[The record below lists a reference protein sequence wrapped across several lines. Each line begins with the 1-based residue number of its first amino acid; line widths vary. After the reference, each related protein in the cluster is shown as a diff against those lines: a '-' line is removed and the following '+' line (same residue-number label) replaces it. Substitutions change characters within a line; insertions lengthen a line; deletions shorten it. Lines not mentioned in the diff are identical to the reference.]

1 MSGTISRG
9 LTKNRLANLIVQK
22 KCIILFI
29 PNICPNMQKNIKKFI
44 NLKKLSFLPS
54 WSILVID
61 IFISLVIATIS
72 YLIFKEIGV
81 NFHSSFPVP
90 VRLGLVIITLSF
102 YFFIFKTYTGIIRY
116 SSLKDA
122 TRIFK
127 AISFAFLTLVAIDL
141 GYYFSQGQHVFVA
154 MTLFFSSL
162 FIFFS
167 LVSFR
172 IFIKSLFKYFT
183 GNEEMPMVESI
194 AIIGVNST
202 TIALAEAFVND
213 NSQYKLQ
220 FFIDKNKFLNDKKV
234 LGIPVV
240 AKTNSISAI
249 LRYNKIKHV
258 VLIKNYLPETEELEL
273 LEDCLS
279 YKINVYN
286 PKLVSGFDTAVNTVK
301 SLKKYTIEELMFRE
315 TISIDNPNVINAFT
329 AKTIVVTGGAGSI
342 GSEIVNQLAKFNP
355 ERIVIVDQAETPL
368 NSIQLNMAAAFPK
381 VNCQYELIDVTNKSE
396 VTKLFQKYNPEI
408 VFHAAAYKHVPV
420 LETNF
425 MQAVKVNIFG
435 TKNVLDT
442 AIDSGTQRFVF
453 VSTDKAVNPTNIM
466 GASKRIAEI
475 MVQARFNT
483 QRGSQKMQVITT
495 RFGNVLGSNGSVV
508 NLFEKQIK
516 EGGPITVTHPDIN
529 RFFMTIPEACK
540 LVLEAGT
547 MGAGGEIYIFDMGKP
562 IFIRD
567 LAEKMIRLSGKEPYD
582 DIDIVYTGLRPGE
595 KLYEEVLADT
605 SKTLPTYHPKILIAQ
620 DPVYCYE
627 KVQEFLTKL
636 NNNTFENKAA
646 LIEAFTELVPE
657 FIQTAQE

>member
-1 MSGTISRG
+1 
-9 LTKNRLANLIVQK
+9 
-22 KCIILFI
+22 
-29 PNICPNMQKNIKKFI
+29 MQKLLKKYI
-44 NLKKLSFLPS
+44 NLKRLSFLPS
-54 WSILVID
+54 WSILFID
-61 IFISLVIATIS
+61 IFITTSVALFTFVT
-72 YLIFKEIGV
+72 FRMIGV
-81 NFHSSFPVP
+81 DFYETLQTS
-90 VRLGLVIITLSF
+90 VRFSIYLGVIFF
-102 YFFIFKTYTGIIRY
+102 YFFLFKTYTGIIRY

-127 AISFAFLTLVAIDL
+127 AIAFAFTTIVAFDAF
-141 GYYFSQGQHVFVA
+141 YFMNYGKHVFVI
-154 MTLFFSSL
+154 MTIFFSSL
-162 FIFFS
+162 VIIFA
-167 LVSFR
+167 LISFR
-172 IFIKSLFKYFT
+172 IFIKTLFKYFA
-183 GNEEMPMVESI
+183 GNEEKPKEENLV
-194 AIIGVNST
+194 IIGVNST

-240 AKTNSISAI
+240 AKTNSIIAI

-258 VLIKNYLPETEELEL
+258 VLIKNFLPEKEELEL
-273 LEDCLS
+273 LEDCLR

-286 PKLVSGFDTAVNTVK
+286 PKLVSGFNTNVSTVK
-301 SLKKYTIEELMFRE
+301 SLKKYTINELMFRD
-315 TISIDNPNVINAFT
+315 TISIENPSVISAFA
-329 AKTIVVTGGAGSI
+329 AKTILVTGGAGSI

-355 ERIVIVDQAETPL
+355 TRIVVLDQAETPL
-368 NSIQLNMAAAFPK
+368 NSIQLTMSATFPN
-381 VNCQYELIDVTNKSE
+381 VPCHYELVDVTNKGE
-396 VTKLFQKYNPEI
+396 VTQLFKKYQPDI

-420 LETNF
+420 LESNF

-435 TKNVLDT
+435 TKNILDA
-442 AIDSGTQRFVF
+442 AIEANTQRFVF
-453 VSTDKAVNPTNIM
+453 ISTDKAVNPTNVM

-475 MVQARFNT
+475 MVQSRFHT
-483 QRGSQKMQVITT
+483 QKDATKMQIITT

-508 NLFEKQIK
+508 NLFEEQIK
-516 EGGPITVTHPDIN
+516 KGGPITVTHPEIN

-562 IFIRD
+562 IFIKD

-582 DIDIVYTGLRPGE
+582 DIDIIYTGLRPGE

-620 DPVYCYE
+620 DPAFCYE
-627 KVQEFLTKL
+627 KVEEFLFKL
-636 NNNTFENKAA
+636 NSHTFENKAE

-657 FIQTAQE
+657 FILTPQE

>member
-1 MSGTISRG
+1 
-9 LTKNRLANLIVQK
+9 
-22 KCIILFI
+22 
-29 PNICPNMQKNIKKFI
+29 MQKNIKQFI
-44 NLKKLSFLPS
+44 NLKKLSFLPT

-90 VRLGLVIITLSF
+90 VRLGIVIFTLSF

-141 GYYFSQGQHVFVA
+141 GYYFNQGQHVFVV

-167 LVSFR
+167 LISFR

-183 GNEEMPMVESI
+183 GNEEMLTLESI

-234 LGIPVV
+234 LGIPVI

-258 VLIKNYLPETEELEL
+258 VLIKNYLPEAEELEL
-273 LEDCLS
+273 LEDCLR

-315 TISIDNPNVINAFT
+315 TISIDNPNVINAFS
-329 AKTIVVTGGAGSI
+329 AKTILVTGGAGSI

-381 VNCQYELIDVTNKSE
+381 VNCQYELVDVTNKSE

-627 KVQEFLTKL
+627 RVQEFLLKL
-636 NNNTFENKAA
+636 NSTTFDDKTA
-646 LIEAFTELVPE
+646 LIEVFTELVPE
-657 FIQTAQE
+657 FILTPQE

>member
-1 MSGTISRG
+1 
-9 LTKNRLANLIVQK
+9 
-22 KCIILFI
+22 
-29 PNICPNMQKNIKKFI
+29 MQKLLKKYI

-54 WSILVID
+54 WAILFID
-61 IFISLVIATIS
+61 IFITTSVSLFTYIT
-72 YLIFKEIGV
+72 FKLIGV
-81 NFHSSFPVP
+81 VFYDTYPASIRFSLF
-90 VRLGLVIITLSF
+90 LGVVFF
-102 YFFIFKTYTGIIRY
+102 YFLLFKTYTGIIRY

-122 TRIFK
+122 TRLSK
-127 AISFAFLTLVAIDL
+127 AIASAFITVVAIDTL
-141 GYYFSQGQHVFVA
+141 HYILQDKHIFVLMTVFFYSLII
-154 MTLFFSSL
+154 LFAL
-162 FIFFS
+162 I
-167 LVSFR
+167 SFR
-172 IFIKSLFKYFT
+172 IFIKTLFKYFA
-183 GNEEMPMVESI
+183 GSEEKPKAENLV
-194 AIIGVNST
+194 IIGVNST

-234 LGIPVV
+234 LGIPVI
-240 AKTNSISAI
+240 AKTNSIIAI

-258 VLIKNYLPETEELEL
+258 VLIKNFLPEREELDL
-273 LEDCLS
+273 LEDCLR

-286 PKLVSGFDTAVNTVK
+286 PKLVSGFDTGVNTVK

-329 AKTIVVTGGAGSI
+329 AKTILVTGGAGSI
-342 GSEIVNQLAKFNP
+342 GSEIVNQLAQFNP
-355 ERIVIVDQAETPL
+355 EQIVIVDQAETPL
-368 NSIQLNMAAAFPK
+368 NSIQLNMSAAFPEIP
-381 VNCQYELIDVTNKSE
+381 CHYELVDVTNAAE
-396 VTKLFQKYNPEI
+396 VAQLFQKFKPQI

-442 AIDSGTQRFVF
+442 AIASGTQRFVF

-516 EGGPITVTHPDIN
+516 EGGPITVTHPEIN

-562 IFIRD
+562 IFIKD
-567 LAEKMIRLSGKEPYD
+567 LAEKMIRLSGKEPYT

-595 KLYEEVLADT
+595 KLYEEVLADS

-627 KVQEFLTKL
+627 KVQEFLMKL

-657 FIQTAQE
+657 FIQNPQE

>member
-1 MSGTISRG
+1 
-9 LTKNRLANLIVQK
+9 
-22 KCIILFI
+22 
-29 PNICPNMQKNIKKFI
+29 MQKNIKQYI

-72 YLIFKEIGV
+72 YLIFQEIGV
-81 NFHSSFPVP
+81 NFYSSFPVT
-90 VRLGLVIITLSF
+90 VRLGIVTITLSF

-116 SSLKDA
+116 SSIKDA
-122 TRIFK
+122 VRIFK

-141 GYYFSQGQHVFVA
+141 AFYIIQGQHIFVV

-172 IFIKSLFKYFT
+172 VFIKSLFKYFT
-183 GNEEMPMVESI
+183 GNEEMPTIESM

-213 NSQYKLQ
+213 NLQYKLQ

-234 LGIPVV
+234 LGIPVI
-240 AKTNSISAI
+240 AKTNSISAV
-249 LRYNKIKHV
+249 LRFNKIKHV
-258 VLIKNYLPETEELEL
+258 ILIKNYLPEEEELEF
-273 LEDCLS
+273 LEDCLRF
-279 YKINVYN
+279 KINVYN
-286 PKLVSGFDTAVNTVK
+286 PKLMSGFDSNTNTLK
-301 SLKKYTIEELMFRE
+301 SLKKYTIDELMFRDS
-315 TISIDNPNVINAFT
+315 ISINNPSVINTFNG
-329 AKTIVVTGGAGSI
+329 KTILVTGGAGSI

-355 ERIVIVDQAETPL
+355 NQIIILDQAETPL
-368 NSIQLNMAAAFPK
+368 NSIQISISAAFPNVICK
-381 VNCQYELIDVTNKSE
+381 YELVDVTNKVE
-396 VTKLFQKYNPEI
+396 VTKLFQKYQPDI

-435 TKNVLDT
+435 TKNILDAALEFKT
-442 AIDSGTQRFVF
+442 NRLVF
-453 VSTDKAVNPTNIM
+453 ISTDKAVNPTNVM

-475 MVQARFNT
+475 MVQARFHNQKSSDKT
-483 QRGSQKMQVITT
+483 QIITT

-516 EGGPITVTHPDIN
+516 EGGPLTVTHPEIN

-582 DIDIVYTGLRPGE
+582 DIDIIYTGLRPGE

-620 DPVYCYE
+620 DPIFCYE
-627 KVQEFLTKL
+627 KVEEFLFKL
-636 NNNTFENKAA
+636 NNNTFENKAE

-657 FIQTAQE
+657 FIHTPQE

>member
-1 MSGTISRG
+1 
-9 LTKNRLANLIVQK
+9 
-22 KCIILFI
+22 
-29 PNICPNMQKNIKKFI
+29 MQKNIKQFI

-61 IFISLVIATIS
+61 IFISLVIAVIS

-81 NFHSSFPVP
+81 NFHSSLPVQL
-90 VRLGLVIITLSF
+90 RFGIIMSTLSF
-102 YFFIFKTYTGIIRY
+102 YFFIFRTYTGIIRY

-127 AISFAFLTLVAIDL
+127 AITFAFLTLVAIDL
-141 GYYFSQGQHVFVA
+141 GYYFSQGQHVFVV

-167 LVSFR
+167 LISFR
-172 IFIKSLFKYFT
+172 IFIKTLFKYFT
-183 GNEEMPMVESI
+183 GTEEMPVAENI
-194 AIIGVNST
+194 VIIGVNST

-234 LGIPVV
+234 LGIPVI

-258 VLIKNYLPETEELEL
+258 VLIKNYLLEKEELEL
-273 LEDCLS
+273 LEDCLR

-286 PKLVSGFDTAVNTVK
+286 PKLVSGFDMAVNTVK

-355 ERIVIVDQAETPL
+355 EKIVIVDQAETPL
-368 NSIQLNMAAAFPK
+368 NSIQLNMSAAFPRIT
-381 VNCQYELIDVTNKSE
+381 CHYELVDVTNEAE
-396 VTKLFQKYNPEI
+396 VAQLFQKYKPQI

-435 TKNVLDT
+435 TNNVLEV
-442 AIDSGTQRFVF
+442 ALANGTERFVF

-483 QRGSQKMQVITT
+483 QKGSSKMQVITT

-562 IFIRD
+562 IFIKD
-567 LAEKMIRLSGKEPYD
+567 LAEKMIRLSGKEPYT

-595 KLYEEVLADT
+595 KLYEEVLADS

-657 FIQTAQE
+657 FIQTPQE

>member
-1 MSGTISRG
+1 
-9 LTKNRLANLIVQK
+9 
-22 KCIILFI
+22 
-29 PNICPNMQKNIKKFI
+29 MQKILKKYI

-54 WSILVID
+54 WAILFID
-61 IFISLVIATIS
+61 IFITTFVSLFTFIT
-72 YLIFKEIGV
+72 FKLIGV
-81 NFHSSFPVP
+81 VFYDTYPASIRFSLF
-90 VRLGLVIITLSF
+90 LGVVFF
-102 YFFIFKTYTGIIRY
+102 YFILFKTYTGIIRY

-122 TRIFK
+122 TRLSK
-127 AISFAFLTLVAIDL
+127 AIASAFITVVAIDTL
-141 GYYFSQGQHVFVA
+141 HYILQDKHIFVLMTVF
-154 MTLFFSSL
+154 FYSL
-162 FIFFS
+162 IILFS
-167 LVSFR
+167 LISFR
-172 IFIKSLFKYFT
+172 IFIKTLFKYFA
-183 GNEEMPMVESI
+183 GSEEKPKAENLV
-194 AIIGVNST
+194 IIGVNST

-234 LGIPVV
+234 LGIPVI
-240 AKTNSISAI
+240 AKTNSIIAI

-258 VLIKNYLPETEELEL
+258 VLIKNFLPEREELDL
-273 LEDCLS
+273 LEDCLR

-301 SLKKYTIEELMFRE
+301 SLKKYTIDELMFRE

-329 AKTIVVTGGAGSI
+329 AKTILVTGGAGSI
-342 GSEIVNQLAKFNP
+342 GSEIVNQLAQFNP
-355 ERIVIVDQAETPL
+355 EQIVIVDQAETPL
-368 NSIQLNMAAAFPK
+368 NSIQLNMSAAFPEIP
-381 VNCQYELIDVTNKSE
+381 CHYELVDVTNAAE
-396 VTKLFQKYNPEI
+396 VAQLFQKFKPQI

-442 AIDSGTQRFVF
+442 AIASGTQRFVF

-516 EGGPITVTHPDIN
+516 EGGPITVTHPEIN

-562 IFIRD
+562 IFIKD
-567 LAEKMIRLSGKEPYD
+567 LAEKMIRLSGKEPYT

-595 KLYEEVLADT
+595 KLYEEVLADS

-627 KVQEFLTKL
+627 KVQEFLMKL
-636 NNNTFENKAA
+636 NNNTFENKTA

-657 FIQTAQE
+657 FIQNPQE

>member
-1 MSGTISRG
+1 
-9 LTKNRLANLIVQK
+9 
-22 KCIILFI
+22 
-29 PNICPNMQKNIKKFI
+29 MQKNIKQYI

-61 IFISLVIATIS
+61 IFISLVIAAIS
-72 YLIFKEIGV
+72 YLIFQEIGV
-81 NFHSSFPVP
+81 NFYPKFPVT
-90 VRLGLVIITLSF
+90 VRLGIVTITLSF

-116 SSLKDA
+116 SSIKDA
-122 TRIFK
+122 VRIFK

-141 GYYFSQGQHVFVA
+141 AFYIIQGQHIFVV
-154 MTLFFSSL
+154 MILFFSSL

-172 IFIKSLFKYFT
+172 VFIKSLFKYFT
-183 GNEEMPMVESI
+183 GNEEMPTIESI

-234 LGIPVV
+234 LGIPVI
-240 AKTNSISAI
+240 AKTNSISAV
-249 LRYNKIKHV
+249 LRFNKIKHV
-258 VLIKNYLPETEELEL
+258 ILIKNYLPEEEELEF
-273 LEDCLS
+273 LEDCLRF
-279 YKINVYN
+279 KINVYN
-286 PKLVSGFDTAVNTVK
+286 PKLMSGFDSNTNTLK
-301 SLKKYTIEELMFRE
+301 SLKKYTIDELMFRDS
-315 TISIDNPNVINAFT
+315 ISINNPSVINTFNG
-329 AKTIVVTGGAGSI
+329 KTILVTGGAGSI

-355 ERIVIVDQAETPL
+355 NQIIILDQAETPL
-368 NSIQLNMAAAFPK
+368 NSIQISISAAFPNVICK
-381 VNCQYELIDVTNKSE
+381 YKLVDVTNKVE
-396 VTKLFQKYNPEI
+396 VTKLFQKYQPDI

-435 TKNVLDT
+435 TKNILDAALEFKT
-442 AIDSGTQRFVF
+442 NRLVF
-453 VSTDKAVNPTNIM
+453 ISTDKAVNPTNVM

-475 MVQARFNT
+475 MVQARFHNQKSSDKT
-483 QRGSQKMQVITT
+483 QIITT

-516 EGGPITVTHPDIN
+516 EGGPLTVTHPEIN

-582 DIDIVYTGLRPGE
+582 DIDIIYTGLRPGE

-620 DPVYCYE
+620 DPIFCYE
-627 KVQEFLTKL
+627 KVEEFLFKL
-636 NNNTFENKAA
+636 NNNTFENKAE

-657 FIQTAQE
+657 FIHTPQE

>member
-1 MSGTISRG
+1 
-9 LTKNRLANLIVQK
+9 
-22 KCIILFI
+22 
-29 PNICPNMQKNIKKFI
+29 MQKILKKYF
-44 NLKKLSFLPS
+44 NLKKLSFLPT
-54 WSILVID
+54 WSILLID
-61 IFISLVIATIS
+61 LIITLLIATVS
-72 YLIFKEIGV
+72 FMVFKEIGV
-81 NFHSSFPVP
+81 QFYNVFPVYF
-90 VRLGLVIITLSF
+90 RLSVFIFILGF
-102 YFFIFKTYTGIIRY
+102 YFFIFKTYTGVIRY
-116 SSLKDA
+116 SSLRDA
-122 TRIFK
+122 TRLFK
-127 AISFAFLTLVAIDL
+127 AISFSFFTLFLIDL
-141 GYYFSQGQHVFVA
+141 GYYFVKGQHVFVV

-172 IFIKSLFKYFT
+172 ILIKTLFKYLA
-183 GNEEMPMVESI
+183 GDEDESTRENL

-213 NSQYKLQ
+213 NAPYKLR
-220 FFIDKNKFLNDKKV
+220 FFVDKNKYLNDKKV
-234 LGIPVV
+234 LGIPVI

-258 VLIKNYLPETEELEL
+258 VLIKNFLPEKEELDL
-273 LEDCLS
+273 LDDCLR

-286 PKLVSGFDTAVNTVK
+286 PRLVSGFDAAVNSVK
-301 SLKKYTIEELMFRE
+301 SLKKYTIDELMFRE
-315 TISIDNPNVINAFT
+315 TISIDNPNVINTFKD
-329 AKTIVVTGGAGSI
+329 KTILVTGGAGSI

-355 ERIVIVDQAETPL
+355 DRIIVVDQAETPL
-368 NSIQLNMAAAFPK
+368 NSIQLTISAAFPK
-381 VNCQYELIDVTNKSE
+381 VNCSYELVDVTNVIE
-396 VTKLFQKYNPEI
+396 VQRLFQKYQPEI

-435 TKNVLDT
+435 TKNILDT
-442 AIDSGTQRFVF
+442 AISSGTKRFVF

-475 MVQARFNT
+475 MVQARFNAMK
-483 QRGSQKMQVITT
+483 GSQKMQVITT

-516 EGGPITVTHPDIN
+516 EGGPITVTHPEIN

-547 MGAGGEIYIFDMGKP
+547 MGSGGEIYIFDMGKP
-562 IFIRD
+562 IYIKD
-567 LAEKMIRLSGKEPYD
+567 LAKKMIRLSGKEPYT

-620 DPVYCYE
+620 DPIFCSE
-627 KVQEFLTKL
+627 KVDDFLLKL
-636 NNNTFENKAA
+636 QSSTFEDKYA
-646 LIEAFTELVPE
+646 LIDLFTELVPE
-657 FIQTAQE
+657 FIQTPQE

>member
-1 MSGTISRG
+1 
-9 LTKNRLANLIVQK
+9 
-22 KCIILFI
+22 
-29 PNICPNMQKNIKKFI
+29 MQKLLKKYI
-44 NLKKLSFLPS
+44 NLKRLSFLPS
-54 WSILVID
+54 WSILIID
-61 IFISLVIATIS
+61 IFITTSVALFTFVT
-72 YLIFKEIGV
+72 FRMIGV
-81 NFHSSFPVP
+81 DFYDTLQTS
-90 VRLGLVIITLSF
+90 VRFSIYLGVIFF
-102 YFFIFKTYTGIIRY
+102 YFFLFKTYTGIIRY

-127 AISFAFLTLVAIDL
+127 AIAFAFTTIVAFDAI
-141 GYYFSQGQHVFVA
+141 YFMTYGKHVFVI
-154 MTLFFSSL
+154 MTIFFSSL
-162 FIFFS
+162 VIIFA
-167 LVSFR
+167 LISFR
-172 IFIKSLFKYFT
+172 IFIKTLFKYFA
-183 GNEEMPMVESI
+183 GNEEKPKAENLV
-194 AIIGVNST
+194 IIGVNST

-240 AKTNSISAI
+240 AKTNSIIAI

-258 VLIKNYLPETEELEL
+258 VLIKNFLPEKEELEL
-273 LEDCLS
+273 LEDCLR

-286 PKLVSGFDTAVNTVK
+286 PKLVSGFDTNVSTVK
-301 SLKKYTIEELMFRE
+301 SLKKYTINELMFRD
-315 TISIDNPNVINAFT
+315 TISIENPSVISAFA
-329 AKTIVVTGGAGSI
+329 AKTILVTGGAGSI

-355 ERIVIVDQAETPL
+355 TRIVVLDQAETPL
-368 NSIQLNMAAAFPK
+368 NSIQLTMSAAFPK
-381 VNCQYELIDVTNKSE
+381 VPCHYELVDVTNKGE
-396 VTKLFQKYNPEI
+396 VTQLFKKYQPDI

-420 LETNF
+420 LESNF

-435 TKNVLDT
+435 TKNILDA
-442 AIDSGTQRFVF
+442 AIEANTQRFVF
-453 VSTDKAVNPTNIM
+453 ISTDKAVNPTNVM

-475 MVQARFNT
+475 MVQSRFHT
-483 QRGSQKMQVITT
+483 QKGATKMQIITT

-508 NLFEKQIK
+508 NLFEEQIK
-516 EGGPITVTHPDIN
+516 NGGPITVTHPEIN

-562 IFIRD
+562 IFIKD

-582 DIDIVYTGLRPGE
+582 DIDIIYTGLRPGE

-620 DPVYCYE
+620 DPAFCYE
-627 KVQEFLTKL
+627 KVEEFLFKL
-636 NNNTFENKAA
+636 NSHTFENKAE

-657 FIQTAQE
+657 FILTPQE